1 MLYFNETYSFFSNP
15 IIIYDRVVKNNC
27 IINIFFIQNL
37 NLNCLSI
44 YIQNGM
50 KNMQLT
56 VKKHNNKRQ

>member
-56 VKKHNNKRQ
+56 VKKT